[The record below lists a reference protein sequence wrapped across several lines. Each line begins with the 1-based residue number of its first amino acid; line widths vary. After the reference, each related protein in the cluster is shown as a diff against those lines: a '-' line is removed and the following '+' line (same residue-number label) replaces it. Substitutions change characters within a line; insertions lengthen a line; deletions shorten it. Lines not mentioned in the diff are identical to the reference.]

1 MTDKLIRS
9 ELPNVGI
16 VVEMDEDDRRLLGGY
31 GEFLPAQAG
40 QTIITAGEDQP
51 YLYLVISGLLHVTI
65 QIEGRTKLV
74 ARVESGETLGEVNAF
89 DPEKASATVTA
100 QEFTQI
106 WKASKSDI
114 DEFVAAYPAAGASSA
129 FWYHYCDVSPH
140 PEHERKT
147 CRQPEYG
154 NSREVLVN
162 STEVTRRYGIG
173 ICHATCRGRR
183 SSGRRST
190 VVCNDHRPCF
200 RGLPPASGV
209 SRKWEEPASGRSE
222 TFRRSAGTTVSL
234 DSRINRS
241 FTDPVGHRLADHWI
255 SCPRIY

>member
-16 VVEMDEDDRRLLGGY
+16 VVEMDDDDRRLLGGY

-106 WKASKSDI
+106 WKASKADI
-114 DEFVAAYPAAGASSA
+114 DEFVNAYPAAGASLLSGIIT
-129 FWYHYCDVSPH
+129 VM
-140 PEHERKT
+140 
-147 CRQPEYG
+147 CR
-154 NSREVLVN
+154 
-162 STEVTRRYGIG
+162 
-173 ICHATCRGRR
+173 
-183 SSGRRST
+183 
-190 VVCNDHRPCF
+190 
-200 RGLPPASGV
+200 
-209 SRKWEEPASGRSE
+209 
-222 TFRRSAGTTVSL
+222 
-234 DSRINRS
+234 RIRNMNEK
-241 FTDPVGHRLADHWI
+241 LADSQSMEILGKFW
-255 SCPRIY
+255 